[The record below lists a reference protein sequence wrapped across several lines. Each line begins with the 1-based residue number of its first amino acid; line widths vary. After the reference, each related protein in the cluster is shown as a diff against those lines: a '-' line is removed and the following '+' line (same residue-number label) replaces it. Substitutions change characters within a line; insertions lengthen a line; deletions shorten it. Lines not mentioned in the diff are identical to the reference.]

1 MIKINYVPSKSHWLV
16 PPIIMG
22 ILAILIVIMLLQ
34 RYFETKK
41 SGKPFI
47 NPSSFRF
54 FKENWDKLRLIGGLL
69 LFVVYI
75 KAMDFI
81 GFLAAS
87 IICIFLFNVL
97 FTGVED
103 LKIAVQG
110 VKEKT
115 FYKNHGFKSVANS
128 IIISTVFAVG
138 VWFIF
143 GQVFQITLP

>member
-1 MIKINYVPSKSHWLV
+1 MIKINYIPSKSHWLV

-22 ILAILIVIMLLQ
+22 ILAILLVIMVIE

-41 SGKPFI
+41 SGRPFI
-47 NPSSFRF
+47 NLSGYRF

-69 LFVVYI
+69 LFVIYI

-81 GFLAAS
+81 GFLPAS

-97 FTGVED
+97 FTGIED
-103 LKIAVQG
+103 LKGAVIG
-110 VKEKT
+110 MREKT
-115 FYKNHGFKSVANS
+115 FYKNSEFKSVINS
-128 IIISTVFAVG
+128 VIISTVFAVG

>member
-1 MIKINYVPSKSHWLV
+1 MIKIDYVPSKSHWLV

-22 ILAILIVIMLLQ
+22 ILAILLVIMMIE

-47 NPSSFRF
+47 NLSGYRF

-69 LFVVYI
+69 LFVIYI

-81 GFLAAS
+81 GFLPAS

-97 FTGVED
+97 FTGVKE
-103 LKIAVQG
+103 LKEAAAG

-115 FYKNHGFKSVANS
+115 FYRNSGFKSVANS

>member
-1 MIKINYVPSKSHWLV
+1 MIKINYIPSKSHWLV

-22 ILAILIVIMLLQ
+22 ILIILLVIMVIE

-47 NPSSFRF
+47 NLSGYRF
-54 FKENWDKLRLIGGLL
+54 FKENWDKLRLIGGFL
-69 LFVVYI
+69 LFVIYI

-81 GFLAAS
+81 GFLPAS

-97 FTGVED
+97 FTGIKD
-103 LKIAVQG
+103 LKGAVIG
-110 VKEKT
+110 MKEKT
-115 FYKNHGFKSVANS
+115 FYKNSEFKSVINS
-128 IIISTVFAVG
+128 VIISTVFAVG